1 MNRNK
6 IKMNKNL
13 LIVLV
18 FLLFNIG
25 YGQKIWTGATSTAWE
40 TDSNWSPVG
49 KPTAGENVLIKNAAN
64 QPVINV
70 AGAACAIL
78 ELSNSTPGSMVVLTV
93 KAGSFSPASI
103 TMNSTGDTSNCSL
116 KIGAGTVNVTG
127 DITMTGNALQNNVTF
142 YGESILKIGGM
153 MNGGTLNADGIGT
166 VNYSAAG
173 SRTIGTYVYNNL
185 ILSGSGVKTVATS
198 GVVVNGTLTMS
209 GTATASSAPTYGAN
223 AALKYS
229 SLSPQTVGPEWLSPF
244 VAAGGVEVS
253 TANPAVSVVTING
266 NGTEKRFNDGVPLII
281 DEDAL
286 LVITNSELYLG
297 GDFINNRGSL
307 NTDKFVYLTGSVNQS
322 IDSFIS
328 TQGISMIK
336 NAGIATFTGN
346 INTKKLTLNGLGT
359 LSLGTGLTHIFTSD
373 WTRTQG
379 TLNAGSSILKILG
392 NVVGNA
398 GTFNA
403 GTGTVEFNGGP
414 QNLGS
419 GSITYNNLILS
430 GSAIKTFGAKTTI
443 NETFSIVSGVIA
455 DLTANLVHKAKTIQL
470 GFSEG
475 AGGSWGSRNSNAVNK
490 NDSYFV
496 LNNGIVNVGPT
507 IVIDTNNLAAF
518 TTIYGTPSISNNFTI
533 SGTDMVQEILVTPP
547 AAFEVSTDG
556 TNFTDT
562 VTFGAAGDIAVT
574 KVYVRLKGTIAV
586 GDYSGNLV
594 LSSTGTAN
602 VNIPIATSTVNKAL
616 LTITA
621 NNNSTV
627 YGSDN
632 PVLTASYV
640 GFVNGDTVAN
650 LITAATIATT
660 ATKASA
666 AGTYPIT
673 VSGATSSNY
682 TFTYAANAV
691 LTITPAPLSI
701 TANNNS
707 KVYGS
712 DNPVLTASYVGFVN
726 GDNDTNLATAAKI
739 ATKATKAS
747 AVGTYPITASG
758 AVSSNYT
765 ITYGANAV
773 LTITP
778 ADLSIVA
785 NNNSKVYGTDNPVLT
800 ASYVGFVNGD
810 TVANLT
816 TAPTIT
822 TTANKA
828 SAVGTYPITAS
839 GAVLLNYIITY
850 GPNAILTITPADL
863 SVVANNNSKVYGSDN
878 PVLTA
883 SYVGFV
889 NGDTVADLTT
899 AATISTTA
907 TIASAVGTY
916 PITASGVVSSNYN
929 IIYGTNTALTVTPAE
944 LTITADEARKIHG
957 DKNPTLTV
965 KYSGFVNGDN
975 ENGLTFTKPV
985 ITTTAVTESAI
996 GEYPIT
1002 VAGASSSNYNIKFV
1016 GNVLNVVASNNAGLS
1031 DIDVSKGDLD
1041 PTFDTDKK
1049 GYTVEVPN
1057 DIDTYV
1063 INPIPSNPNS
1073 TVTMTVDG
1081 VIIDPTAPLDL
1092 KVGDNVITIVVTAED
1107 GITQETYEVI
1117 VTREPSSNAG
1127 LIDLAISEGTL
1138 SPTFAEGILDYT
1150 TTVPNDITSIKVTPV
1165 SADPTAIITVNG
1177 IVVPSGTA
1185 SPDQQLKVGENEI
1198 TTIVT
1203 AQDGTIQTYTV
1214 IVTREEAPLS
1224 NNAGLTDLAISE
1236 GTLSP
1241 IFDEGTKDYTTTV
1254 PNDVKTIS
1262 VTPVSED
1269 ATATITVNGIVVPS
1283 GTASPEQELKVGKN
1297 EIITVVTA
1305 QDGTVQTYI
1314 VIVTREE
1321 APLSNDA
1328 ALTDLAI
1335 SEGTLSPAF
1344 AEGTKDYTTIVP
1356 NDITSIKVTPV
1367 SEDATATITVNGIVV
1382 PSGTASADLPLKVGE
1397 NVIITTVTAQDGTVN
1412 TYTIIVTREEA
1423 TAPDNAGLSDIVIS
1437 DGALSPAF
1445 NTDTNDY
1452 RVDVPNETNS
1462 YIVNPIA
1469 IDPNA
1474 TIEIKVDGKIID
1486 PKSPID
1492 LNVGD
1497 NVITVV
1503 VTAPDGTQDTYVVIV
1518 NRADAEPQAIIPSNI
1533 ITPNGDGKNDYWIID
1548 GLDKYPNNS
1557 VKVFDRAARLV
1568 YSKNNYNNDW
1578 DGSYKGSPVNE
1589 DTYYYLIDLGNGSPK
1604 IKGFISIIR
1613 N

>member
-1 MNRNK
+1 MNRIK
-6 IKMNKNL
+6 IKMSKKL
-13 LIVLV
+13 LIVLA

-25 YGQKIWTGATSTAWE
+25 YGQNVWLGGTSAWDIG
-40 TDSNWSPVG
+40 TNWSYGQRPG
-49 KPTAGENVLIKNAAN
+49 NADDVLIPNVPI
-64 QPVINV
+64 QPVIT
-70 AGAACAIL
+70 AGAICNNIV
-78 ELSNSTPGSMVVLTV
+78 LSNSVLSGVTSLTV
-93 KAGSFSPASI
+93 NGLGSLTVSSI
-103 TMNSTGDTSNCSL
+103 EMVGVGSSSLRIGTGKVIVKGNVTMNGSAVQNDVTFS
-116 KIGAGTVNVTG
+116 GAGNLTIG
-127 DITMTGNALQNNVTF
+127 GAMTG
-142 YGESILKIGGM
+142 GK
-153 MNGGTLNADGIGT
+153 LNAGTGLVNYNAITATQSVGAYTYNDLTLSGKGVKMISATGT
-166 VNYSAAG
+166 VVSD
-173 SRTIGTYVYNNL
+173 
-185 ILSGSGVKTVATS
+185 ILS
-198 GVVVNGTLTMS
+198 ME
-209 GTATASSAPTYGAN
+209 GTATVSSPPSYDKGATLQYN
-223 AALKYS
+223 S
-229 SLSPQTVGPEWLSPF
+229 TEPHIVGPEWIQPYNCE
-244 VAAGGVEVS
+244 GGIII
-253 TANPAVSVVTING
+253 ANTGVVTITDVDKYIGDGIPLTISAGAKLSISGGSSFYLGG
-266 NGTEKRFNDGVPLII
+266 NLINDGV
-281 DEDAL
+281 
-286 LVITNSELYLG
+286 LVSDG
-297 GDFINNRGSL
+297 
-307 NTDKFVYLTGSVNQS
+307 FVYINGEDETQN
-322 IDSFIS
+322 IDSF
-328 TQGISMIK
+328 TAKGIVMSK
-336 NAGIATFTGN
+336 NAGTATFTQNMISGQL
-346 INTKKLTLNGLGT
+346 IINGLGT
-359 LSLGTGLTHIFTSD
+359 LSLGNGSRSLTHAFTD
-373 WTRTQG
+373 WVRTQG
-379 TLNAGSSILKILG
+379 TLNGGTSVLRFSG
-392 NVVGNA
+392 NVIGN
-398 GTFNA
+398 GGDFTA
-403 GTGTVEFNGGP
+403 GTGTVDFNGGA
-414 QNLGS
+414 QNLGT
-419 GSITYNNLILS
+419 GSITYNNLTLS
-430 GSAIKTFGAKTTI
+430 VVGTKTFGAKTII
-443 NETFSIVSGVIA
+443 NETISIAEGVIA
-455 DLTANLVHKAKTIQL
+455 NLTAGLVHTAKNIKL
-470 GFSEG
+470 GAANG
-475 AGGSWGSRNSNAVNK
+475 NGGSWGSSLSNAVNK
-490 NDSYFV
+490 NNVFFV
-496 LNNGIVNVGPT
+496 SNDGIINVGPT
-507 IVIDTNNLAAF
+507 IEIDTNSLTALSS
-518 TTIYGTPSISNNFTI
+518 IYGSPSLPKSFTI
-533 SGTDMVQEILVTPP
+533 KGLALLEGISVDAPLG
-547 AAFEVSTDG
+547 FEVSTDG

-562 VTFGAAGDIAVT
+562 VTFGAAGDIAAT
-574 KVYVRLKGTIAV
+574 KIYVRLKGTIDAK
-586 GDYSGNLV
+586 DYSGNIV
-594 LSSTGTAN
+594 LKSSGTTD
-602 VNIPIATSTVNKAL
+602 VNIAIPTSTVNKAQL
-616 LTITA
+616 KITA
-621 NNNSTV
+621 GSKERIYGVDDQELTV
-627 YGSDN
+627 AYDK
-632 PVLTASYV
+632 
-640 GFVNGDTVAN
+640 FVNGDTVESF
-650 LITAATIATT
+650 LIEVTTI
-660 ATKASA
+660 K
-666 AGTYPIT
+666 
-673 VSGATSSNY
+673 N
-682 TFTYAANAV
+682 
-691 LTITPAPLSI
+691 
-701 TANNNS
+701 
-707 KVYGS
+707 
-712 DNPVLTASYVGFVN
+712 
-726 GDNDTNLATAAKI
+726 
-739 ATKATKAS
+739 
-747 AVGTYPITASG
+747 
-758 AVSSNYT
+758 
-765 ITYGANAV
+765 
-773 LTITP
+773 
-778 ADLSIVA
+778 
-785 NNNSKVYGTDNPVLT
+785 
-800 ASYVGFVNGD
+800 
-810 TVANLT
+810 
-816 TAPTIT
+816 T
-822 TTANKA
+822 TTAIK
-828 SAVGTYPITAS
+828 SSIVGIYPIIVS
-839 GAVLLNYIITY
+839 GPSSSKNYIITY
-850 GPNAILTITPADL
+850 GAD
-863 SVVANNNSKVYGSDN
+863 AEFK
-878 PVLTA
+878 
-883 SYVGFV
+883 
-889 NGDTVADLTT
+889 
-899 AATISTTA
+899 I
-907 TIASAVGTY
+907 
-916 PITASGVVSSNYN
+916 
-929 IIYGTNTALTVTPAE
+929 TPAE

-1016 GNVLNVVASNNAGLS
+1016 DNVLNVVASNNAGLS

-1073 TVTMTVDG
+1073 TVIMTVDG

-1138 SPTFAEGILDYT
+1138 SPTFEEGILDYT

-1241 IFDEGTKDYTTTV
+1241 IFEEGTKDYTTTV

-1305 QDGTVQTYI
+1305 QDGTVQTYT

-1367 SEDATATITVNGIVV
+1367 IEDATATITVNGIVV

-1423 TAPDNAGLSDIVIS
+1423 TAPDNAGLSDIIIS
-1437 DGALSPAF
+1437 DGALNPAF

-1474 TIEIKVDGKIID
+1474 TIEIKVDGKTID

-1503 VTAPDGTQDTYVVIV
+1503 VTAPDGTQETYIVIV
-1518 NRADAEPQAIIPSNI
+1518 NRADAVPQAIIPSNI